1 MRVINLSTVS
11 TKKEEPKKKETA
23 AAILSILSVQPQGLT
38 PHFGEEE
45 GIEEAKSDRASDPEE
60 DKAKSSRSVVEVI
73 DKTDPAVDRAS
84 QERRAERFD
93 S

>member
-38 PHFGEEE
+38 PVSNHELLDSY
-45 GIEEAKSDRASDPEE
+45 INCAIYPNHL
-60 DKAKSSRSVVEVI
+60 
-73 DKTDPAVDRAS
+73 
-84 QERRAERFD
+84 RRLRRMSLEQL
-93 S
+93 